1 MTLPKLR
8 LKNIEKFAV
17 DNSPVILTVIGVVGT
32 VGTAILTHKA
42 AIKSD
47 TLLRLEMEERART
60 FENADRIHERNAAHR
75 NLEMTKRE
83 RFDLVWT
90 VYIPPAVSCVAT
102 VGAIVMANRIGSK
115 RAAAIA
121 AAYTIMEKASSEY
134 QAKVVEKFGEQKER
148 NMREELAQDQV
159 NRNPMNESN
168 VVVVGT
174 GDVLCC
180 DLFSGRYFRSSVEE
194 LKKAQNDTNHEIL
207 NYGYASLTDF
217 YDRIG
222 IPRTDVSDEVG
233 WNQDKLLELEFSATI
248 NEEGQPCVAYR
259 FQVHPVRGFFKL
271 HP

>member
-32 VGTAILTHKA
+32 VGTALLTHKA
-42 AIKSD
+42 
-47 TLLRLEMEERART
+47 TLKADRLYEHSART
-60 FENADRIHERNAAHR
+60 RNTSDEFGVKERI
-75 NLEMTKRE
+75 K
-83 RFDLVWT
+83 LVGPC
-90 VYIPPAVSCVAT
+90 YIPPVLSAAGT
-102 VGAIVMANRIGSK
+102 IGAIVMANRIGSK

-121 AAYTIMEKASSEY
+121 AAYTISEKAYSEY
-134 QAKVVEKFGEQKER
+134 REKVVEKFGEQKER
-148 NMREELAQDQV
+148 NMREELAQDQI

-168 VVVVGT
+168 VVLVGD

-180 DLFSGRYFRSSVEE
+180 DLFSGRYHRSSVEA
-194 LKKAQNDTNHEIL
+194 LKKAQNDTNYEIL

-217 YDRIG
+217 YDRVG
-222 IPRTDVSDEVG
+222 LPRTDVSDEVG